1 MLFAAKAAFAGAVLW
16 SAPSDALAQ
25 AKLVVAKAEADFAF
39 MPANFA
45 LKLGIFKKHG
55 LDVDIGQIVQAKM
68 IQAIT
73 AGSVDIALASGASL
87 PFAARG
93 APFKAVAALSGPPL
107 LLVLVTKP
115 DGKLKTMDQLKGA
128 TVGVSNVGSL
138 TDWLTTQVALH
149 QGWKPEEIKRVSIGN
164 TPSRVAALRTGAVDA
179 VVVDI
184 AAALKLE
191 EEGHGRI
198 LVRFG
203 KVVTQFQNQLIFAAD
218 RAISDKPDAVRG
230 FVAAWFD
237 VMNYVRTNKPET
249 VAFAQ
254 ENLNISASV
263 AAKVYDEL
271 VNSDFFSKD
280 GIVDPSVLEA
290 MRLSFI
296 DAKRLK
302 PEIDLRTYVTDRFLP
317 SRK

>member
-1 MLFAAKAAFAGAVLW
+1 MSRPPIRCSTAHDCGDHQGIHPRLCRALRFVATAAVAGILLAPLSSSAV
-16 SAPSDALAQ
+16 AQ
-25 AKLVVAKAEADFAF
+25 TKLVVAKAKSDFAF

-55 LDVDIGQIVQAKM
+55 LDVEIGQIVQAKM

-115 DGKLKTMDQLKGA
+115 DGKLKSTAQLKGA

-149 QGWKPEEIKRVSIGN
+149 NGWKPEDIKRVSIGN

-191 EEGHGRI
+191 EEGHGVI

-203 KVVTQFQNQLIFAAD
+203 KVVTKFQ
-218 RAISDKPDAVRG
+218 IS
-230 FVAAWFD
+230 
-237 VMNYVRTNKPET
+237 
-249 VAFAQ
+249 
-254 ENLNISASV
+254 
-263 AAKVYDEL
+263 
-271 VNSDFFSKD
+271 
-280 GIVDPSVLEA
+280 
-290 MRLSFI
+290 
-296 DAKRLK
+296 
-302 PEIDLRTYVTDRFLP
+302 
-317 SRK
+317 